1 MSCGIVQ
8 KSLSAFLDHAL
19 SRNEADS
26 VAHHLAGCRECAARA
41 QELTELRNL
50 LRGLPAKQV
59 PADLASQLQV
69 LASHERSKR
78 NASRWQNCFAWLS
91 LAVDNMA
98 RPVAIPLAGGVSM
111 ALCLFSMLTPYL
123 TVRAANFDSR
133 TDVPAYHWLYT
144 QGTMI
149 DTPLLEGLEPFG
161 FQGDEIEVLLTLDS
175 NGQITDYSCAN
186 GKIDRQVIDNIG
198 NSLLF
203 SSFEPPTMFGRPMPG
218 KLRVRFKKVGD
229 HIVVRG

>member
-1 MSCGIVQ
+1 MRVYIIG
-8 KSLSAFLDHAL
+8 
-19 SRNEADS
+19 
-26 VAHHLAGCRECAARA
+26 AGPGDPK
-41 QELTELRNL
+41 L
-50 LRGLPAKQV
+50 
-59 PADLASQLQV
+59 
-69 LASHERSKR
+69 
-78 NASRWQNCFAWLS
+78 
-91 LAVDNMA
+91 
-98 RPVAIPLAGGVSM
+98 
-111 ALCLFSMLTPYL
+111 L

-161 FQGDEIEVLLTLDS
+161 FQGDEIEVLLTIDS
-175 NGQITDYSCAN
+175 NGQITDYSCAT

-203 SSFEPPTMFGRPMPG
+203 SSFEPPTIFGRPMSG